1 MMVGREV
8 VLSIDKADATPADTV
23 LTITDLHVKD
33 DRDLGAVNGFT
44 LSVRAG
50 EIVGVAGVEGNGQ
63 RELVEAL
70 AGMRKVVSGQMTLG
84 DLDLTKANPHQTHH
98 AGVGHIPEDREKH
111 GLVAAYS
118 IADNLV
124 LNEFDQAPYAKSG
137 VRNFDAIVENAE
149 AGARPSSTSAPRAC
163 TRARGRC
170 PVATSRRSS
179 SPARCRS
186 SRGC

>member
-8 VLSIDKADATPADTV
+8 VLSIDKADATPAETV

-124 LNEFDQAPYAKSG
+124 LNEFDQAPYAKTRGAPVRRRSSSTPSG
-137 VRNFDAIVENAE
+137 CA
-149 AGARPSSTSAPRAC
+149 PSSTSAPRAC
-163 TRARGRC
+163 TRARARC
-170 PVATSRRSS
+170 RVATSRRSS

>member
-8 VLSIDKADATPADTV
+8 VLSIDKADATPAETV

-33 DRDLGAVNGFT
+33 DRDLGAVNGFS
-44 LSVRAG
+44 LEVRAG

-124 LNEFDQAPYAKSG
+124 LNEFDQAPFAK
-137 VRNFDAIVENAE
+137 
-149 AGARPSSTSAPRAC
+149 
-163 TRARGRC
+163 
-170 PVATSRRSS
+170 
-179 SPARCRS
+179 
-186 SRGC
+186 